1 MEITRENLLTL
12 IKNGLAQNKLSIS
25 ALERQSGVPK
35 DTVRDFLR
43 GKTQV
48 LRADKLQKIMRVLQP
63 EEKIHVSGEAG
74 RDAEI
79 FPVSSDASS
88 ALDCPPGF
96 TPSDIAAVRIVSD
109 AMVPVFHEGWIVYYS
124 SKSGSSTTE
133 PAQGWQVPY
142 NKPGADAFAEFI
154 GKPCVVK
161 LTDGRVFLRTLKQGT
176 LPDRY
181 NLIAYNAGDIVNV
194 EIAWAAKIVFIKT

>member
-1 MEITRENLLTL
+1 MEITRENLLAL

-25 ALERQSGVPK
+25 ALERQAGVPK

-63 EEKIHVSGEAG
+63 EEKIHISGEAG

-79 FPVSSDASS
+79 FPISPSASG
-88 ALDCPPGF
+88 ALECPPGF
-96 TPSDIAAVRIVSD
+96 SPSDVAAVRVTSD
-109 AMVPVFHEGWIVYYS
+109 AMLPVFHEGWIIYYS
-124 SKSGSSTTE
+124 SKAGSSTTE
-133 PAQGWQVPY
+133 PVEGWQVPY
-142 NKPGADAFAEFI
+142 NKTGTGPYSEFL

-161 LTDGRVFLRTLKQGT
+161 LTDGRVFLRTLKAGSE
-176 LPDRY
+176 PGRY
-181 NLIAYNAGDIVNV
+181 NLIAYNASDITNV
-194 EIAWAAKIVFIKT
+194 EVAWAAKIVFIKT